1 MAMGPDTPERELL
14 MKHITT
20 DICIIGAGSGGLS
33 VAAGAAQMGARVV
46 LFEADRMG
54 GDCLNS
60 GCVPS
65 KALLVAAKAAHQA
78 QGNPAMGVT
87 GAPPSIDFAAV
98 KAHVATTIATIAP
111 HDSVERFTGLGVTV
125 IEERARF
132 VAPRCVRSDSVEVTA
147 KFFVIAAGST
157 AMVPPIPGLDTV
169 PFHTNETIFGDREKP
184 GHLAII
190 GGGPVGV
197 EMAQAHCR
205 LGCRVTLIEAATIM
219 ARDDPDIRSIL
230 MARIREEGVE
240 IVEGVGVSAVSG
252 VAGALTLTLEDGR
265 RIEASHILVAAG
277 RRPSTTDLGLEA
289 GGIATG
295 RTGIVTDNRLRTSDK
310 RVFAIGD
317 VTGRPQFTH
326 IAGYH
331 AGIVIRNMLFRL
343 PARID
348 EALTPWVTYT
358 DPELAHAGLGEDAAA
373 AAWGTANI
381 RTQSVSLAD
390 NDRAVAERRT
400 EGMVKIVTHRNGRI
414 LGATILAP
422 QAGEMILAW
431 SLAIGTRRKI
441 ARMAGVIAPYPT
453 YGDAGKRAAG
463 QFFTATLFSR
473 RTRAIVR
480 WLLKL

>member
-1 MAMGPDTPERELL
+1 MN
-14 MKHITT
+14 HINT

-65 KALLVAAKAAHQA
+65 KALLAAAKAAHQA
-78 QGNPAMGVT
+78 KGNARMGVT
-87 GAPPSIDFAAV
+87 GAPPVIDFAAV
-98 KAHVATTIATIAP
+98 KAHVADTIAAIAP

-132 VAPRCVRSDSVEVTA
+132 VAPRRVRSDSVEVTA
-147 KFFVIAAGST
+147 KFFVIATGST
-157 AMVPPIPGLDTV
+157 PSVPPIPGLDSV
-169 PFHTNETIFGDREKP
+169 PFHTNETIFADPEQP
-184 GHLAII
+184 DHLAII
-190 GGGPVGV
+190 GGGPIGV
-197 EMAQAHCR
+197 EMAQAHRR
-205 LGCRVTLIEAATIM
+205 LGCRVTMIEAATIL
-219 ARDDPDIRSIL
+219 ARDDPTMRSVL
-230 MARIREEGVE
+230 VTRLRDEGVE
-240 IVEGVGVSAVSG
+240 IIEGIGVSAVDG
-252 VAGALTLTLEDGR
+252 VAGALVLTLDDSR
-265 RIEASHILVAAG
+265 RIKASHVMVAAG
-277 RRPSTTDLGLEA
+277 RQPCINDLGLEA

-295 RTGIVTDNRLRTSDK
+295 RAGIMTDSRLRTNDR

-348 EALTPWVTYT
+348 ETLTPWVTYT
-358 DPELAHAGLGEDAAA
+358 DPELAHVGLGEDAAA
-373 AAWGTANI
+373 AAWGAANI
-381 RTQSVSLAD
+381 RTQSVSLAG

-400 EGMVKIVTHRNGRI
+400 EGMVKVVTHRNGRI

-441 ARMAGVIAPYPT
+441 ADMAGVIAPYPT

-463 QFFTATLFSR
+463 QFFTAALFSR
-473 RTRAIVR
+473 RARTFVR

>member
-1 MAMGPDTPERELL
+1 
-14 MKHITT
+14 MKQITT

-65 KALLVAAKAAHQA
+65 KAMLAAAKAAHQA
-78 QGNPAMGVT
+78 GGNPAMGVT
-87 GAPPSIDFAAV
+87 GAPPKVDFAAV
-98 KAHVATTIATIAP
+98 KAHVADTIAAIAP

-132 VAPRCVRSDSVEVTA
+132 IAPRRVRSDSVEVTA
-147 KFFVIAAGST
+147 KFFVIATGST
-157 AMVPPIPGLDTV
+157 AMVPPIPGLDSL
-169 PFHTNETIFGDREKP
+169 PFHTNETIFGDLEKP
-184 GHLAII
+184 DHLAII
-190 GGGPVGV
+190 GGGPIGV
-197 EMAQAHCR
+197 EMAQAHRR
-205 LGCRVTLIEAATIM
+205 LGCRVTLIEAATIL
-219 ARDDPDIRSIL
+219 AKDEPEIRSIL
-230 MARIREEGVE
+230 VTRLRDEGVE
-240 IVEGVGVSAVSG
+240 IIEGVGVTNVG
-252 VAGALTLTLEDGR
+252 GMAGEMTLTLEDGR

-277 RRPSTTDLGLEA
+277 RWPGIGDLGLEA
-289 GGIATG
+289 AGIAVG
-295 RTGIVTDNRLRTSDK
+295 RNGIITDAWLRTSD
-310 RVFAIGD
+310 RQVFAIGD

-326 IAGYH
+326 VAGYH

-348 EALTPWVTYT
+348 DALTPWVTYT
-358 DPELAHAGLGEDAAA
+358 DPELAHVGLGEAAAA
-373 AAWGTANI
+373 AAWSPANI
-381 RTQSVSLAD
+381 RTRSIPLTG

-400 EGMVKIVTHRNGRI
+400 EGMVKLVIHRNGRI

-441 ARMAGVIAPYPT
+441 ASMAGVIAPYPT
-453 YGDAGKRAAG
+453 FGDAGKRAAG
-463 QFFTATLFSR
+463 AFFTATLFSR